1 MPPPTSTA
9 RRAKLQHE
17 VFPSTDA
24 GDAHAG
30 PSEDA
35 AAQHEGAAGERAP
48 RRSGRHRTPSRRL
61 ADAVAYAAG
70 RQHGALIAP
79 KRAADGQ
86 PPSADEGRPK
96 KSRRLTAQLHLRGV
110 PQQPCCQYITCL
122 QIAAVRTW
130 TQACM
135 SKGRVS
141 LQPDS
146 RTLSCA
152 DHWDAGKP
160 PRTSPLQLAHVCRSR
175 RRQSR
180 RTTSASPAGTAC
192 SPVADRPARAT
203 PLPSAALW
211 PPQPA
216 ELLVGNP
223 VSPAQMDGLPLTVGD
238 SRA

>member
-1 MPPPTSTA
+1 VPPPTSTA

-135 SKGRVS
+135 SKCRVF

-146 RTLSCA
+146 RTLSLPITGTQAAPSHVATAARTCVPLPPTPKSA
-152 DHWDAGKP
+152 HDLSLAGRDSLL
-160 PRTSPLQLAHVCRSR
+160 PRRHR
-175 RRQSR
+175 RRGSLQPRRRSPGQSYAP
-180 RTTSASPAGTAC
+180 TLCSSFASSAC
-192 SPVADRPARAT
+192 
-203 PLPSAALW
+203 
-211 PPQPA
+211 
-216 ELLVGNP
+216 
-223 VSPAQMDGLPLTVGD
+223 
-238 SRA
+238 